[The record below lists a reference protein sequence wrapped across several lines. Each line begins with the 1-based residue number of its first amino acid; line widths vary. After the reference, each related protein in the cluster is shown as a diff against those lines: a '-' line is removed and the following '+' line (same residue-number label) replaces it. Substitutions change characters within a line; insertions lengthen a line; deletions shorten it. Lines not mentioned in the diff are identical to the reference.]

1 MIEKSGHQMK
11 EITKQLEEGIRQ
23 LYDSDKYAAWLEV
36 MSKFHN
42 YSFRNCMLIAMQ
54 KPDATHVAGFKKWQS
69 LGKAC
74 NERREGNKNHS
85 SFAIFKIKTECMQ
98 KGSDGNTVL
107 DARGNA
113 VYSEVEINIPS
124 YKSNNGI

>member
-1 MIEKSGHQMK
+1 MK

-23 LYDSDKYAAWLEV
+23 LYDSDKYAAWLDV

-69 LGKAC
+69 L
-74 NERREGNKNHS
+74 ERHVMKGEKGIRIIAPS
-85 SFAIFKIKTECMQ
+85 PFKIKTECMQ
-98 KGSDGNTVL
+98 KDSDGNTVL
-107 DARGNA
+107 VANVCRNMCGVICRSIDASLQYLFNDLRTD
-113 VYSEVEINIPS
+113 
-124 YKSNNGI
+124 